1 MAVREQAAQ
10 LATAWSGADT
20 PASWRLTGALF
31 ATLRDDPDL
40 LAIAAR
46 IDPDRLPALL
56 FVAAVVA
63 LLEAQRPEP
72 LARVLPVPGEEQ
84 PPLPPDFAAELR
96 AFCLERADELL
107 ALAASH
113 RYQMS
118 EPARCAHLL
127 PAVAAVA
134 ADAGRPLALVDIGTG
149 AGFALHLDAYRYS
162 YDRDDGEPLVV
173 GAADAPVTLHT
184 ALRGPH
190 TPPIPAFPPAVAVRI
205 GVDTEPLDVG
215 DPSVRAWLRACTP
228 PVAEALLRFDRAA
241 DHAAA
246 HPVTTVRADALRA
259 LPEVIEG
266 LREDVH
272 PCVLDAYVNV
282 FFTDEGQARFR
293 DEMADLGGAATSTGS
308 PWIRSC
314 RWATGPAVACSGR
327 RSRPGCSSA
336 PAPKACSASWSASRT
351 GGAAPT
357 ATCSPSDT
365 PAGRGWSGSRRGAAR
380 REPRRPGH
388 LLVDVVGGL
397 ERADRL
403 QVGVRGRDVGAPL
416 RLGHPAVLRRDG
428 PIGVVGH
435 VDRHVLEVAAN
446 VRSLTAL

>member
-1 MAVREQAAQ
+1 
-10 LATAWSGADT
+10 
-20 PASWRLTGALF
+20 
-31 ATLRDDPDL
+31 
-40 LAIAAR
+40 
-46 IDPDRLPALL
+46 
-56 FVAAVVA
+56 VVS
-63 LLEAQRPEP
+63 LLEGQRPEP
-72 LARVLPVPGEEQ
+72 LARVLPVAGEEQ

-96 AFCLERADELL
+96 AFCLAHADELL

-162 YDRDDGEPLVV
+162 YDRDDGDPLVV

-184 ALRGPH
+184 TLRGPR
-190 TPPIPAFPPAVAVRI
+190 TPPLPAAPPAVAVRI

-266 LREDVH
+266 LPDDVH

-293 DEMADLGGAATSTGS
+293 DRPSGGVLGAPLPPGLLERARTEGVFGVLERVSYRRGRADRDVLALGHPGGA
-308 PWIRSC
+308 WLE
-314 RWATGPAVACSGR
+314 WL
-327 RSRPGCSSA
+327 
-336 PAPKACSASWSASRT
+336 
-351 GGAAPT
+351 
-357 ATCSPSDT
+357 
-365 PAGRGWSGSRRGAAR
+365 AAR
-380 REPRRPGH
+380 RGSSRAAPPG
-388 LLVDVVGGL
+388 
-397 ERADRL
+397 
-403 QVGVRGRDVGAPL
+403 P
-416 RLGHPAVLRRDG
+416 P
-428 PIGVVGH
+428 
-435 VDRHVLEVAAN
+435 
-446 VRSLTAL
+446 TC

>member
-10 LATAWSGADT
+10 LATAWSGPGT

-40 LAIAAR
+40 LALAAR

-63 LLEAQRPEP
+63 LLDGERPEP

-134 ADAGRPLALVDIGTG
+134 ADAGRPLALVDVGTG

-162 YDRDDGEPLVV
+162 YDRDDGDPLVV

-184 ALRGPH
+184 TLRGPH
-190 TPPIPAFPPAVAVRI
+190 TPALPAAAPAVAVRI

-293 DEMADLGGAATSTGS
+293 DEMADLGRRRDLDWISLDPLVPMGDRPSGGVLGA
-308 PWIRSC
+308 PL
-314 RWATGPAVACSGR
+314 P
-327 RSRPGCSSA
+327 PGLLERA
-336 PAPKACSASWSASRT
+336 RT
-351 GGAAPT
+351 EGVFGVLERV
-357 ATCSPSDT
+357 SY
-365 PAGRGWSGSRRGAAR
+365 RRGRADRDVLALGHPCGAWLEWLAAR
-380 REPRRPGH
+380 RGSSRAAPPG
-388 LLVDVVGGL
+388 
-397 ERADRL
+397 
-403 QVGVRGRDVGAPL
+403 P
-416 RLGHPAVLRRDG
+416 P
-428 PIGVVGH
+428 
-435 VDRHVLEVAAN
+435 
-446 VRSLTAL
+446 TC